1 MEEYAKIHK
10 QFIGYNVF
18 KALDFGIMFL
28 LLALLTRTLSEE
40 QFGLYSILNI
50 SIMLLISVLSLG
62 VPEYITEKLA
72 GVLRHKKEATIRLLL
87 GGYLLYIVIVCFLAW
102 AAKSLL
108 VDALGFSGLQAVAT
122 IAIGIVA
129 TGLIVQVM
137 QSYYRAEQ
145 KIVSA
150 KIIES
155 FFASLW
161 ALPVIAGL
169 LLFGISDVT
178 EVFLIRLAFLIP
190 VGMIVIFLMRKLIVL
205 RGSVYNL
212 RPLLNAAMFG
222 VPLSAVSISRW
233 VITSSDRYALG
244 LMSGAGEVAFYSIVY
259 AILAMIGTMAGSIG
273 LTIGP
278 YFLAEYNKNER
289 EKSLLLLEKIL
300 KYEAMILV
308 PGIVGFFMLGKEIL
322 TMVSGVRYEGAVVLI
337 PFLMVFP
344 FFDLIKDVYANV
356 LLVEEKTMLIAG
368 VYVGGVIA
376 NIALNLALV
385 HYFNGVG
392 AALAT
397 SLTYI
402 GLFIAFYLLS
412 GRKISL
418 SSKNLKLRQ
427 IVLASLLMTAVL
439 LFLHPTTLFT
449 KVLAIS
455 VAMITYGIGLLLF
468 GAFTKEEKKLFFS
481 LRSLKR
487 VL

>member
-1 MEEYAKIHK
+1 
-10 QFIGYNVF
+10 
-18 KALDFGIMFL
+18 
-28 LLALLTRTLSEE
+28 
-40 QFGLYSILNI
+40 
-50 SIMLLISVLSLG
+50 
-62 VPEYITEKLA
+62 
-72 GVLRHKKEATIRLLL
+72 
-87 GGYLLYIVIVCFLAW
+87 
-102 AAKSLL
+102 
-108 VDALGFSGLQAVAT
+108 
-122 IAIGIVA
+122 
-129 TGLIVQVM
+129 
-137 QSYYRAEQ
+137 
-145 KIVSA
+145 
-150 KIIES
+150 
-155 FFASLW
+155 
-161 ALPVIAGL
+161 
-169 LLFGISDVT
+169 
-178 EVFLIRLAFLIP
+178 
-190 VGMIVIFLMRKLIVL
+190 
-205 RGSVYNL
+205 
-212 RPLLNAAMFG
+212 
-222 VPLSAVSISRW
+222 
-233 VITSSDRYALG
+233 
-244 LMSGAGEVAFYSIVY
+244 
-259 AILAMIGTMAGSIG
+259 MAGSIG